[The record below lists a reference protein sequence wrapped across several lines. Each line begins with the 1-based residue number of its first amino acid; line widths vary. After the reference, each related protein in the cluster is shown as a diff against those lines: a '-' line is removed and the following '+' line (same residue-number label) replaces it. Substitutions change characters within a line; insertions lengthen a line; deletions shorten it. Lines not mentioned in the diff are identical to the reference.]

1 MPDAAL
7 GMAEPSGVDVEMEV
21 GRPPTVPVR
30 EVRITHWALRVGA
43 SGCYVGHGAF
53 GIITKAAW
61 LPYFAVVGIPE
72 RTAWQLMPIIATG
85 GITLGLLTVL
95 RPMPVV
101 LLYMAVWVFWT
112 ALLRP

>member
-1 MPDAAL
+1 MSDAVFRPAQASIA
-7 GMAEPSGVDVEMEV
+7 GSG
-21 GRPPTVPVR
+21 GRHPIEPTVPVR
-30 EVRITHWALRVGA
+30 EARITHWALRVGA

-72 RTAWQLMPIIATG
+72 GTAWQLMPIIGTG
-85 GITLGLLTVL
+85 DITLGLLTVL

-101 LLYMAVWVFWT
+101 LLYMAVWGFWT
-112 ALLRP
+112 A